1 MLSCYYICYKRKI
14 VMHSQYSCWVA
25 PIFSL
30 HVGEATPPDMKHVL
44 KNKAR
49 LSRAVFLTLKN
60 EKLPMLYLE
69 VI

>member
-14 VMHSQYSCWVA
+14 VMHSQYSFWVA

-30 HVGEATPPDMKHVL
+30 HVGEATSPDMKHVL

-49 LSRAVFLTLKN
+49 LSGAVFLTLKN

>member
-1 MLSCYYICYKRKI
+1 
-14 VMHSQYSCWVA
+14 MHSQYSCWVA

-49 LSRAVFLTLKN
+49 LSGAVFLTLKN